1 MKQIKQEK
9 TISQLQR
16 TRQVV
21 SVMAKYGF
29 EDVLAHPPLKQLIPR
44 SEKWLPSRAG
54 RSITDYSRYERIRL
68 VCEELGTTFIKFAQI
83 ASNRPDILPDDLIS
97 ELTKLQDAV
106 PSVPRSEIHQ
116 ILEEDFGADFDS
128 LVEQFEYQP
137 LASASIAQVH
147 RATLTGGKKVVLK
160 IQRPNIESLIKADI
174 KILLALAEIIEQYF
188 PKYAIFQPVELVKVF
203 EGAILKELKFNLE
216 ATNLVRFQRL
226 FRERKEVYV
235 PSVYPELSN
244 KRVLCMEFIEGTKIS
259 NLKKIEELG
268 LDRKELARTGIDLY
282 FDQIFHFGFFHADP
296 HPGNIFV
303 LENGKVCFLDFGM
316 MGTVS
321 REDKKLIADILL
333 AVTSQN
339 AKSLKNIL
347 VELSTIDQIEH
358 FKNLENEITDILNE
372 YAHLSIGEIRMEELS
387 EMLNLIFFKYKM
399 KIPANLLLLLKVL
412 VIVEGVGL
420 KLDPDFNV
428 VKNLKPYITKLWKI
442 EFSPDKIKN
451 NSMQY
456 FGELFRLATN
466 FPEDAQ
472 EIISKLKKGK
482 LHIEFEHK
490 GLEQMYK
497 KMEIVSNRISVALVL
512 SALLLSSSLLVYA
525 NMPPYIFNIPILGF
539 LGFSIAGIV
548 TLRLV
553 WSIWQHEN
561 F

>member
-1 MKQIKQEK
+1 MKQIKQKK
-9 TISQLQR
+9 TIGQLQR

-21 SVMAKYGF
+21 AVLAKYGF
-29 EDVLAHPPLKQLIPR
+29 EDVLSHPPLKQLIPR
-44 SEKWLPSRAG
+44 SERWLPSRAG
-54 RSITDYSRYERIRL
+54 RAITDYSRYERIRL

-83 ASNRPDILPDDLIS
+83 ASNRPDLLPDELIS

-106 PSVPRSEIHQ
+106 PAVPRAEIEQ
-116 ILEEDFGADFDS
+116 ILEEDFGEDFDS
-128 LVEQFEYQP
+128 LVEKFDYQP

-147 RATLTGGKKVVLK
+147 RATLTGGKEVVLK
-160 IQRPNIESLIKADI
+160 IQRPNIEALIKADI
-174 KILLALAEIIEQYF
+174 KILFALAEIVQQYF

-226 FRERKEVYV
+226 FRGRKEVYV

-244 KRVLCMEFIEGTKIS
+244 KRVLCMEYIEGVKIS
-259 NLKKIEELG
+259 DLKKIEELG

-303 LENGKVCFLDFGM
+303 LENGKICFLDFGM

-321 REDKKLIADILL
+321 KEDKKLIADILL

-347 VELSTIDQIEH
+347 VELSTIDEIEH

-399 KIPANLLLLLKVL
+399 MIPANLLLLLKVL

-428 VKNLKPYITKLWKI
+428 VKNLRPYITKLLKI
-442 EFSPDKIKN
+442 EFSPEKMKE
-451 NSMQY
+451 NSLQY
-456 FGELFRLATN
+456 FGQLFHLATN

-490 GLEQMYK
+490 GLDELYK
-497 KMEIVSNRISVALVL
+497 KMEIISNRISVALVL
-512 SALLLSSSLLVYA
+512 SALLLGSSLLVMSG
-525 NMPPYIFNIPILGF
+525 MPPFVFNIPILGF

-548 TLRLV
+548 TL
-553 WSIWQHEN
+553 
-561 F
+561 